1 MTQALVCPSEGVGLD
16 GDNPE
21 HIQWVFQRAHERAA
35 DYSITGVTYRLSQG
49 EENHTV
55 TPCPGDGKTHVLPA
69 FSHTYCIV
77 HTICSQFHFQLE
89 FLNVFFIEV
98 LTPTPPLTSIGC

>member
-35 DYSITGVTYRLSQG
+35 DYSITGVTYRLTQG
-49 EENHTV
+49 EEPHTV
-55 TPCPGDGKTHVLPA
+55 TTCLAGMVKLMQYQLLAID
-69 FSHTYCIV
+69 
-77 HTICSQFHFQLE
+77 TI
-89 FLNVFFIEV
+89 
-98 LTPTPPLTSIGC
+98 